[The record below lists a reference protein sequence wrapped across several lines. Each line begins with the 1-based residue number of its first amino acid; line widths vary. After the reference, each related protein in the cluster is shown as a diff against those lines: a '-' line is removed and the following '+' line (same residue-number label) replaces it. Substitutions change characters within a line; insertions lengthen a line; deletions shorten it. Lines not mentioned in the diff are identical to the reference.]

1 MVVNMILI
9 LKIIFLQRSILTFE
23 SFDFPLLAID
33 EDLMHIN
40 GCYAVCVNK

>member
-9 LKIIFLQRSILTFE
+9 WKIIFLQRSILTFE
-23 SFDFPLLAID
+23 SFDFKLLVID

-40 GCYAVCVNK
+40 GCYTVCVNK